1 MNTNSMDSHFISKV
15 GARADSLRGDGD
27 ALGEAMMLV
36 VPAIGISGLVLW
48 WAQQQSVS
56 AEYEDLDK
64 P

>member
-1 MNTNSMDSHFISKV
+1 V

-36 VPAIGISGLVLW
+36 VPAIGVSGLVLW

-56 AEYEDLDK
+56 AKYEDLDK